1 MTFIVRITASGGR
14 LHGVVERVTSGR
26 KEHVQ
31 TFEDIGRVIAAM
43 VLGEERAVS
52 LKSKHALVTGG
63 SRGIGRGIALRL
75 AEGRVAEAPLTAKEN
90 VMRSFHAIGIGFGL
104 FGMIFGAVGETHA
117 QNGWT
122 DAGATVHLTTRSDR
136 VGIGT
141 TTPGAKLHVAGSV
154 IVDGTV
160 VGEIIDAPGTSTLR
174 LRVGGQA
181 ALRLD
186 ATGGSPNIIGGAN
199 INAVRSGVV
208 GATIA
213 GGGDAALDIDMNPR
227 PNVVTDDF
235 GSIGGGRGN
244 QAGDAAGTTSDA
256 FAARVGGGE
265 YNTASGSYATVSGG
279 SSNFADSLGSTIGGG
294 FINRA
299 DGDNSTVG
307 GGFGNSATG
316 DNSTVGG
323 GVTNQANSGSAT
335 VAGGFHNVANG
346 ERATIAGGSA
356 NSASGSFSTVAGGR
370 DNTASAS
377 DSFAAGR
384 QAKATHQGSFV
395 WADSTEANF
404 ASQGPDQFLIRAA
417 GGARLVTG
425 TTFGSTAAALQVEH
439 SKTSGESALFVTN
452 SGMNSA
458 AVVKLI
464 KVGTNPFL
472 VCTNSVAG
480 VETDKCHIDSN
491 GAFVAGSDFAEALP
505 AKGGRTG
512 YEPGDVLVLSRD
524 REGAVEKTTRAHDAR
539 VAGVYSTRPAVL
551 GADKDGATRVD
562 PDDVPV
568 AIVGIVPTKVSAEN
582 GAIRPGDLL
591 TTATVA
597 GHAMKATPVLVS
609 GVALYATGTILGKAL
624 GSLEAGTGFIRVLVT
639 LK

>member
-1 MTFIVRITASGGR
+1 MVSR
-14 LHGVVERVTSGR
+14 RV
-26 KEHVQ
+26 
-31 TFEDIGRVIAAM
+31 D
-43 VLGEERAVS
+43 
-52 LKSKHALVTGG
+52 
-63 SRGIGRGIALRL
+63 
-75 AEGRVAEAPLTAKEN
+75 EAPLTAKDN
-90 VMRSFHAIGIGFGL
+90 VMRSFHVISVGFAV
-104 FGMIFGAVGETHA
+104 FGMVLGAAGEARA
-117 QNGWT
+117 QGGWT
-122 DAGATVHLTTRSDR
+122 DTGNTVHLTTPTDR

-141 TTPGAKLHVAGSV
+141 TTPGARLHVSGSA
-154 IVDGTV
+154 IIDGRV
-160 VGEIIDAPGTSTLR
+160 VSEVVDAPGTLTLR

-186 ATGGSPNIIGGAN
+186 PTIGSPNIIGGASVN
-199 INAVRSGVV
+199 VVTPAVV
-208 GATIA
+208 GGTIA
-213 GGGDAALDIDMNPR
+213 GGGDAALDPNMNPR
-227 PNVVTDDF
+227 PNIVTDDF

-244 QAGDAAGTTSDA
+244 QAGDAEGTRSDA
-256 FAARVGGGE
+256 IAARVGGGE
-265 YNTASGSYATVSGG
+265 DNTASGS
-279 SSNFADSLGSTIGGG
+279 F
-294 FINRA
+294 
-299 DGDNSTVG
+299 STVG
-307 GGFGNSATG
+307 GGQQNFTDSLW
-316 DNSTVGG
+316 STVGG
-323 GVTNQANSGSAT
+323 GIINTATATASTVAGGATNRATGDHSAVGGGFANDATSAAAT
-335 VAGGFHNVANG
+335 VAGGFHNVASG
-346 ERATIAGGSA
+346 GRSTIAGGSGNA
-356 NSASGSFSTVAGGR
+356 ASGSFSTVAGGR

-624 GSLEAGTGFIRVLVT
+624 GSLETGTGFIRVLVT
-639 LK
+639 LD